1 MADLYTS
8 VVKPEITVDTSAY
21 ADGDDI
27 MGKLSVPVARSRGGA
42 GFLTRL
48 QLRSRTNITVT
59 TFLHIF
65 DRNPTAST
73 FTKNAATVL
82 NSADYDKLL
91 KTFSILS
98 TDWVAPKGVSPWYTV
113 ELVGPSAGLA
123 VLAYSLASADSELYM
138 ALEADG
144 AITFGG
150 STYLGLIA
158 SSDND

>member
-1 MADLYTS
+1 MTDLYTA

-48 QLRSRTNITVT
+48 LLRSRTSIAVT
-59 TFLHIF
+59 TFLHVF
-65 DRNPTAST
+65 DRNPATST
-73 FTKNAATVL
+73 FTKNAAMALTT
-82 NSADYDKLL
+82 ADYEKLL
-91 KTFSILS
+91 KTFAILS

-113 ELVGPSAGLA
+113 ELVGPSAGLS
-123 VLAYSLASADSELYM
+123 VLAYSLASVDSELYM
-138 ALEADG
+138 AYEADG

-150 STYLGLIA
+150 AAYLGLVA